1 MLCALCNRM
10 EDIICQELML
20 TGSDE
25 TMHRKS
31 VQSKVRVNEHKTMEI
46 YIHYDI
52 FASIERHTG

>member
-1 MLCALCNRM
+1 M